1 MERVLARTESLSNN
15 KNADL
20 ELTHLQAKCIFV
32 GTSDRRPIRLD
43 MRLYELKGEGRS
55 TRRDRMRVGLIEE
68 HCPQEEKLHSWGSD
82 EVLTDGKASSTAL
95 AGMEWIGK
103 RFAKPSLRS

>member
-1 MERVLARTESLSNN
+1 
-15 KNADL
+15 
-20 ELTHLQAKCIFV
+20 
-32 GTSDRRPIRLD
+32 
-43 MRLYELKGEGRS
+43 
-55 TRRDRMRVGLIEE
+55 MRVGLIEE